1 MKRILSLTAAAAL
14 ILAACGEQNSTA
26 PNEASPV
33 AAASSQ
39 QSPSYVISYSAAK
52 AGDLNLA
59 IERAGGKARKVSPA
73 AGLATAVSS
82 DAAFADRLLAT
93 PGVKAV
99 TRDTVLRWVP
109 RERVTQASIGDNEPF
124 FADQWAPRAVHAPEA
139 WDAGATGRGA
149 RVAVLDGGL
158 NNTHIDLKGNV
169 DVQHSASFFTGLAF
183 NQDDDPDHFSHATH
197 VAGIIAA
204 QDNQKGTIGI
214 APDATIIGV
223 KVLHQ
228 GSGSFGQVIEGIL
241 YAATPTREGGGGAD
255 IINMSLGITVPS
267 GSDARL
273 QALISALD
281 QATTYA
287 YDRGVL
293 VVASAGNGDNQG
305 RGIDHDLGSWTTLPA
320 QSAHVLG
327 VSALG
332 PVGFATGATNF
343 DRLASYS
350 NFGLSIVDFSGPG
363 GDAVLFP
370 ADGWFLDMVLS
381 PATLPENNG
390 YFFAAGTSMSAPAV
404 AAVAALIVAKKGH
417 MSPDALTGALANS
430 ADDLGASGTDAIYG
444 KGRVNAFKAV
454 TQ

>member
-1 MKRILSLTAAAAL
+1 MKRSLILSVAAGL
-14 ILAACGEQNSTA
+14 VLAACSEQNSTA
-26 PNEASPV
+26 PNEAPPL

-39 QSPSYVISYSAAK
+39 KTPSYVISYSAAK
-52 AGDLNLA
+52 AGDLSQA
-59 IERAGGKARKVSPA
+59 IERAGGKARKVFPA
-73 AGLATAVSS
+73 AGLATALSS
-82 DAAFADRLLAT
+82 DAAFADRLRSA

-99 TRDTVLRWVP
+99 SRDTVVLWVP
-109 RERVTQASIGDNEPF
+109 RERVISASIGDDEPF
-124 FADQWAPRAVHAPEA
+124 FADQWSDRAVHAPEA

-169 DVQHSASFFTGLAF
+169 DVAHSASFFPGLAF
-183 NQDDDPDHFSHATH
+183 NQDEDPDHFSHATH

-204 QDNQKGTIGI
+204 QNDQKGTIGI
-214 APDATIIGV
+214 APNATIIGV

-228 GSGSFGQVIEGIL
+228 GSGSFGQVIEGIV
-241 YAATPTREGGGGAD
+241 YAATPVKENGGGAD
-255 IINMSLGITVPS
+255 IINMSLGLTVSS
-267 GSDARL
+267 GSDSKL
-273 QALISALD
+273 QGLIDALN

-287 YDRGVL
+287 HDRGVL
-293 VVASAGNGDNQG
+293 VVASAGNGDKQG
-305 RGIDHDLGSWTTLPA
+305 RGIDHDLGNWTTLPA

-350 NFGLSIVDFSGPG
+350 NFGLSIIDFSGPG
-363 GDAVLFP
+363 GDFVLFP

-381 PATLPENNG
+381 PASLPENNG

-404 AAVAALIVAKKGH
+404 AAVAALIVGEKGR
-417 MSPDALTGALANS
+417 MSPDALEALLAS
-430 ADDLGASGTDAIYG
+430 GSDDLGATGTDPVYG

-454 TQ
+454 Q

>member
-1 MKRILSLTAAAAL
+1 MNPRLIIGLAAVL
-14 ILAACGEQNSTA
+14 VIGACGEQNSTA
-26 PNEASPV
+26 PNETPQV
-33 AAASSQ
+33 AAAAGQ
-39 QSPSYVISYSAAK
+39 KSPSYVISYSAAQ
-52 AGDLNLA
+52 AGDLNQA

-82 DAAFADRLLAT
+82 DAAFADRLRSV
-93 PGVKAV
+93 PGVRAV
-99 TRDTVLRWVP
+99 TRDTVIQWVP
-109 RERVTQASIGDNEPF
+109 RERVTQASIGDDEPF
-124 FADQWAPRAVHAPEA
+124 FGFQWAPKAVHAPEA

-169 DVQHSASFFTGLAF
+169 DVQRSASFWTGLAF
-183 NQDDDPDHFSHATH
+183 NQDEDPDHFSHATH

-204 QDNQKGTIGI
+204 QNDQKGTIGI
-214 APDATIIGV
+214 APNATIIGV

-255 IINMSLGITVPS
+255 IINMSLGATVSS
-267 GSDARL
+267 GNDVKLDAL
-273 QALISALD
+273 VAALD

-287 YDRGVL
+287 HERGVL
-293 VVASAGNGDNQG
+293 VIASAGNGDRVGN
-305 RGIDHDLGSWTTLPA
+305 GIDHDLGNWTTIPA

-363 GDAVLFP
+363 GDFVLFP

-381 PATLPENNG
+381 PATRPENNG

-404 AAVAALIVAKKGH
+404 AAVAALIIGEKGR
-417 MSPDALTGALANS
+417 MSPDALAAALAAS
-430 ADDLGASGTDAIYG
+430 ADDLGASGTDAVYG
-444 KGRVNAFKAV
+444 MGRVNAFKAV
-454 TQ
+454 Q